1 MKKIALIL
9 TVFVAVQ
16 LRAQNVTPPS
26 PTISPSSVS
35 PVISVSDV
43 AGGLAVTGAT
53 GSLTPVPV
61 LTVTDVSGSLAL
73 TGSGITNQAPTNVG
87 VNDLAPLLVN
97 VESNLLETL
106 PVLAAFNDGFN
117 FVNLSSGAQAPG
129 ATSTAVPGAIL
140 SNIPTSSSVMLPNS
154 TNILGL
160 PPGLAGIGTTN
171 GARTVV
177 LTRDTLRALIV
188 LEDDIER
195 MLPILDA
202 VNGGTNFIIVTN
214 K

>member
-1 MKKIALIL
+1 MKRIALIL
-9 TVFVAVQ
+9 TAFVAVQ
-16 LRAQNVTPPS
+16 LRAQTVTPPS
-26 PTISPSSVS
+26 PAIPPGPVS
-35 PVISVSDV
+35 PIISVPDV
-43 AGGLAVTGAT
+43 AGGLAITGNA

-61 LTVTDVSGSLAL
+61 ITVSDVAGSTAL
-73 TGSGITNQAPTNVG
+73 TGSAVTSQFVTNVT
-87 VNDLAPLLVN
+87 VNDLAPLLLN

-129 ATSTAVPGAIL
+129 ATSTAVPGTIL

-188 LEDDIER
+188 LENDIER

-202 VNGGTNFIIVTN
+202 VNGGTNFIVVTN